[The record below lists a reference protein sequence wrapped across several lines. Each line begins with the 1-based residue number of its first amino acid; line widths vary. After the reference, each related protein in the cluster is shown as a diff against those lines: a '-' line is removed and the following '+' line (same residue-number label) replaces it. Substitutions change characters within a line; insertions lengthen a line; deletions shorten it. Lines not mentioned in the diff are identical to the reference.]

1 MRLVDRSDGWS
12 DQSSTFKGNGYSEP
26 PSEEKEEINYTWSE
40 PKIKDPG
47 ADYKPGKFKHLDE
60 AIRNGK
66 KK

>member
-1 MRLVDRSDGWS
+1 MNKE
-12 DQSSTFKGNGYSEP
+12 Q
-26 PSEEKEEINYTWSE
+26 EKVTYYWDE
-40 PKIKDPG
+40 PKVKDPG